1 MNIINTY
8 TDIMTVFDTEHFNLE
23 KWKACIDK
31 CVPGARKVW
40 LKDRKSDFERGV
52 V

>member
-1 MNIINTY
+1 MP
-8 TDIMTVFDTEHFNLE
+8 TDSQACACSLSRRSPYASI
-23 KWKACIDK
+23 WKACIDK

-52 V
+52 I